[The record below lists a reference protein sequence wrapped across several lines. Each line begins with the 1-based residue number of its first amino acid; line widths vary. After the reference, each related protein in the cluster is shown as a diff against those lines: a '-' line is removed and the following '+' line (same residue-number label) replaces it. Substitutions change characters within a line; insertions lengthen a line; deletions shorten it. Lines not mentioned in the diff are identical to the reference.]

1 MLALGVGSALL
12 RSNRQRPDPA
22 RPEKPFLMVSPDDL
36 NVGPTA
42 PPIEGSRIDG
52 RRWTDATRHV
62 PHPRL
67 ETSARLAAHLSRSAS
82 LPRGST
88 LRERVRRKRGP

>member
-12 RSNRQRPDPA
+12 RSNRKRPDPA

-36 NVGPTA
+36 NVGSSA
-42 PPIEGSRIDG
+42 QIKGSRIDG
-52 RRWTDATRHV
+52 RRWTDATRHL

-67 ETSARLAAHLSRSAS
+67 ETSARLPDHLSRSAA